1 VFVFEVRA
9 FNPRSHLFQILYT
22 IGGKDNVEL
31 ARQYFAQSLELN
43 GRANNLRALYGII
56 LVRALFPILYFPEH
70 TIEHALLRPSSA
82 LF

>member
-1 VFVFEVRA
+1 MIPPLSCFAFVSEYVL
-9 FNPRSHLFQILYT
+9 FNLVLHFFFWCLAYMFFQILYT

-56 LVRALFPILYFPEH
+56 LVRA
-70 TIEHALLRPSSA
+70 
-82 LF
+82 

>member
-1 VFVFEVRA
+1 MYVCLCCVLTFFLC
-9 FNPRSHLFQILYT
+9 FTYFFQILYT

-56 LVRALFPILYFPEH
+56 LVRAH
-70 TIEHALLRPSSA
+70 
-82 LF
+82 